1 MGWTVKGQPARQYRP
16 SKTRRASGLS
26 PIKETRE
33 NAVRRWN
40 LLRQSVKRRSQIQ
53 RNIRT
58 KGSATRGRFTMRQ
71 TSPPKKKGTPAVSLW
86 KNTPPGVYFL
96 GGPYKKGR
104 FTVENIK
111 GFVPWPKKSSPKR

>member
-1 MGWTVKGQPARQYRP
+1 MGWNVKGQPASQYRP
-16 SKTRRASGLS
+16 SKTRRVSGLS
-26 PIKETRE
+26 PIKESH
-33 NAVRRWN
+33 WN
-40 LLRQSVKRRSQIQ
+40 RLRQSVKRRSQIQ

-58 KGSATRGRFTMRQ
+58 KGFTTRGRFTMRQ
-71 TSPPKKKGTPAVSLW
+71 TSPPKKKTGVQAVSLW

-111 GFVPWPKKSSPKR
+111 GFVPWPKKLSPKR